1 MRGQAPARKR
11 TTTVPY
17 QIALRTSRP
26 AEEVLA
32 QVDVDQVPGLAVAER
47 GAHYLVVRPKRRF
60 RYGADIAAGLGV
72 AIVLALLILTAVTPV
87 VLVALPVA
95 FLPAIPLLLEH
106 RPDLAVSAIEDDGE
120 TRVTAH
126 GQASPELVEYLDR
139 YLEALPAVDGSG
151 PEDGDPEEGVASA
164 DAPYDEDDLSAGDPD
179 GDGGYGY
186 EEYEEMTPAAS
197 AATPADGARAAG
209 RAIRAPAAAPPS
221 PTVGSARGR
230 LRTVR
235 NCAMARVAG
244 RAIDQQG
251 RADAGN
257 RRGGGLS
264 EPPG

>member
-1 MRGQAPARKR
+1 VRGQAPARKR

-72 AIVLALLILTAVTPV
+72 AVVLALLILTAVTPV

-95 FLPAIPLLLEH
+95 FLPVVPLLLEH

-139 YLEALPAVDGSG
+139 YLEALPAVNGSG
-151 PEDGDPEEGVASA
+151 PQDGDSEDDAAPGEEDDVTADEEDGVTADEA
-164 DAPYDEDDLSAGDPD
+164 DADAA
-179 GDGGYGY
+179 YGY
-186 EEYEEMTPAAS
+186 RDYQVVP
-197 AATPADGARAAG
+197 PPPPPPPPPPGLQ
-209 RAIRAPAAAPPS
+209 PPPS
-221 PTVGSARGR
+221 PSALPPPPPPPPPWAPRG
-230 LRTVR
+230 
-235 NCAMARVAG
+235 VA
-244 RAIDQQG
+244 Q
-251 RADAGN
+251 
-257 RRGGGLS
+257 
-264 EPPG
+264 

>member
-32 QVDVDQVPGLAVAER
+32 QVDVDQVPGLSVAER

-72 AIVLALLILTAVTPV
+72 AIVLVLLILTAVTPV
-87 VLVALPVA
+87 VLVGLPVA

-106 RPDLAVSAIEDDGE
+106 RPVLAVSAIEDDGE

-139 YLEALPAVDGSG
+139 YLEALPAVNGWG
-151 PEDGDPEEGVASA
+151 PHDDDSEDGAAGDEGDEEDDISAEEG
-164 DAPYDEDDLSAGDPD
+164 D
-179 GDGGYGY
+179 
-186 EEYEEMTPAAS
+186 
-197 AATPADGARAAG
+197 
-209 RAIRAPAAAPPS
+209 
-221 PTVGSARGR
+221 
-230 LRTVR
+230 
-235 NCAMARVAG
+235 
-244 RAIDQQG
+244 
-251 RADAGN
+251 ADAGYDYQDY
-257 RRGGGLS
+257 
-264 EPPG
+264 EVMPPPPPPLLPPPPTPLQPPPLPSVLQPPPPPPPPRAPREAV